1 MNDWI
6 WISQEIS
13 FKNYNGHIHTRK
25 LNLKIG
31 KYSYM
36 TLYDWEL
43 ETILERKNILATDA
57 MRSINDS
64 LIKEKMLEKEERDE
78 ILFQGTFT
86 DRPIKDYFQKRKRK
100 WYK

>member
-6 WISQEIS
+6 WISNEIS
-13 FKNYNGHIHTRK
+13 FKNYNSHIHIRK

-43 ETILERKNILATDA
+43 EIILEKRNQLVTDA
-57 MRSINDS
+57 MKSIDDK
-64 LIKEKMLEKEERDE
+64 LIKERILKESVR
-78 ILFQGTFT
+78 
-86 DRPIKDYFQKRKRK
+86 
-100 WYK
+100 